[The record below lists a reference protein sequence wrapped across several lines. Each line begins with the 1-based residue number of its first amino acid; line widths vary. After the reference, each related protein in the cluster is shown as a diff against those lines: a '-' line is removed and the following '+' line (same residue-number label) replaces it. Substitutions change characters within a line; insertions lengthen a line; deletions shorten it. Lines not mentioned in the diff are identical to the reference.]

1 MTKGL
6 TGIFAAVVTP
16 LDSDGN
22 VDLLNIE
29 KQVNRLAEAKIHG
42 VVTTGTTGEFPALT
56 VDEHKSVIKTYVE
69 AAKGRFPVVA
79 GIGSNSTRQVIELA
93 QFSEKVGAVACMIV
107 PPFYDPLTFRALY
120 KFYEDVCG
128 SISIPVMY
136 YNLPGATGIH
146 LTAAQLR
153 ELGQIN
159 GFDYMK
165 DTSGNAKELADL
177 LTNPPSNFTA
187 FNGWDTLTFFALSHG
202 ARAGVWGVAT
212 VIPKE
217 CVELYNTF
225 TMEKNLEKAREQWKY
240 LWEVSDFLESV
251 NYPAGIKAGLD
262 IIGESAGSVRPP
274 TLPIDK
280 YDYDKFAEILSRRKY
295 K

>member
-1 MTKGL
+1 MTQGL
-6 TGIFAAVVTP
+6 SGIFAAVVTP

-22 VDLLNIE
+22 VDLPNIQ
-29 KQVNRLAEAKIHG
+29 KQSDRLAEAKIHG

-56 VDEHKSVIKTYVE
+56 ADEHKSVIKTYIE
-69 AAKGRFPVVA
+69 ASKGRFPVIA
-79 GIGSNSTRQVIELA
+79 GIGSNSTREAIELA

-107 PPFYDPLTFRALY
+107 PPFYDPLSFKALY
-120 KFYEDVCG
+120 KFFEDVCG

-153 ELGQIN
+153 ELGQIK

-177 LTNPPSNFTA
+177 LTNPSNNFTA

-202 ARAGVWGVAT
+202 AQAGVWGVASI
-212 VIPKE
+212 IPKE

-225 TMEKNLEKAREQWKY
+225 TVEKDLEKAREQWKY

-251 NYPAGIKAGLD
+251 NYPAGIKAGLE

-280 YDYDKFAEILSRRKY
+280 GDYDRFAEILSRRKY